1 MVQETIFTK
10 IIKREIPASIIY
22 EDENTIAILD
32 INPFEK
38 GHTLVIPKKPYEKI
52 TNMPENEY
60 LELQKVVLKIAK
72 NMKKTLNTN
81 IATLVYGEEISH
93 VHIHLFPITQN
104 LNVFNFK
111 NTKKYD
117 EKEKEIYL
125 NRLKLK

>member
-52 TNMPENEY
+52 ANMPENEY
-60 LELQKVVLKIAK
+60 LELQKVVLKITK
-72 NMKKTLNTN
+72 NMKSKLNTN
-81 IATLVYGEEISH
+81 IATLVYGEEIAH
-93 VHIHLFPITQN
+93 VHIHLFPITPN
-104 LNVFNFK
+104 LNIFNFK

-125 NRLKLK
+125 NKLKLK